1 MINLLGYT
9 QSPRGSLAF
18 ISMRPKRNSN
28 FPFVLRFPE
37 IKGGRIYEP
46 IPWR

>member
-1 MINLLGYT
+1 MINLPGYT
-9 QSPRGSLAF
+9 QSPCGSLAF

-37 IKGGRIYEP
+37 IKGGRINEAN
-46 IPWR
+46 PWR